1 MTAYDKTTLDA
12 LRTRETA
19 QEWLQEGLLSE
30 EKWASIQAKY
40 SGQFYSPNL
49 FVRIG
54 LAIFS
59 NILLSAAFGLSALI
73 ASTNSDEGM
82 SMLCF
87 LFGVLSLAALEG
99 WAIGMVRHFRSG
111 VDDMLL
117 YYGTGLILSSI
128 FMLMPFNTSILTYS
142 CIALPFL
149 LVGSIRYLDRLMAAA
164 TFFCALLIVLWI
176 VKEVPDLALYLLP
189 FSGMLFAAAW
199 YVTARTGQKR
209 YDWRYWH
216 AQLMV
221 VEILSLLLFY
231 ASGNYWVIQ
240 QTGADWFHLEQ
251 VPITGFFWTFT
262 ILVPVVYILLGLLK
276 KDRILLDIGL
286 ACVAMAVFTF
296 RFYFHVF
303 PLAWT
308 AVISGAG
315 LFALAYFSIRYLRN
329 NASKFSY
336 EADRDATLLQEI
348 EQQLI
353 EQTIS
358 SQNPPNAP
366 EKRDSFGGGAFGGSG
381 AGGDF

>member
-1 MTAYDKTTLDA
+1 
-12 LRTRETA
+12 
-19 QEWLQEGLLSE
+19 
-30 EKWASIQAKY
+30 
-40 SGQFYSPNL
+40 
-49 FVRIG
+49 
-54 LAIFS
+54 
-59 NILLSAAFGLSALI
+59 
-73 ASTNSDEGM
+73 
-82 SMLCF
+82 
-87 LFGVLSLAALEG
+87 
-99 WAIGMVRHFRSG
+99 
-111 VDDMLL
+111 
-117 YYGTGLILSSI
+117 
-128 FMLMPFNTSILTYS
+128 
-142 CIALPFL
+142 
-149 LVGSIRYLDRLMAAA
+149 MAAA
-164 TFFCALLIVLWI
+164 TFFCALMIVLWI

-189 FSGMLFAAAW
+189 FSGMLFATVL
-199 YVTARTGQKR
+199 YITARTGQKR
-209 YDWRYWH
+209 HDWRHWH

-231 ASGNYWVIQ
+231 ASGNYWVVQ

-262 ILVPVVYILLGLLK
+262 ILVPVAYILLGLLK

-308 AVISGAG
+308 AVISGAA
-315 LFALAYFSIRYLRN
+315 LFALSYFSIRYLRT
-329 NASKFSY
+329 NANKFSY